1 MGVSAAFEVG
11 EFDKIVTDGNLKVSG
26 IKHKS
31 VIEVTKDGTTGVAA
45 TGKLHYVEYNQEEVP
60 FIEIHIFIK

>member
-11 EFDKIVTDGNLKVSG
+11 EFDKISTKNNLKISG

-31 VIEVTKDGTTGVAA
+31 VIEVTLEGTTGVAA
-45 TGKLHYVEYNQEEVP
+45 TGKLYYVY
-60 FIEIHIFIK
+60 H